1 MNKVWN
7 VFDKTFYSF
16 KEMCDYYGIKENTV
30 RTRLSRNYT
39 LEQALTQTV
48 KQGREKALKN
58 IVKNN
63 ICLSEEEVRKIIEE
77 TAEAAREE

>member
-39 LEQALTQTV
+39 LEQALIQTV
-48 KQGREKALKN
+48 KQGR
-58 IVKNN
+58 
-63 ICLSEEEVRKIIEE
+63 
-77 TAEAAREE
+77 